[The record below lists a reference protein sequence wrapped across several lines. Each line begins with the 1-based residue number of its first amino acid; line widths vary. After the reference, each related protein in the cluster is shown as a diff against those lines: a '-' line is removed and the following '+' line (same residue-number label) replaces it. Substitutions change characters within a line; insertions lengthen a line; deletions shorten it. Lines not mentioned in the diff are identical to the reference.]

1 MRFELKK
8 PKKCNDL
15 GDLNMEFSQFLEK
28 ENKSLKSM
36 QKYIQMCNVQLTR
49 VTEESNEKGKR
60 KKINNQRN
68 NRRKCPLAEENFES

>member
-1 MRFELKK
+1 
-8 PKKCNDL
+8 
-15 GDLNMEFSQFLEK
+15 
-28 ENKSLKSM
+28 M